1 MRKRIVITGIGVRS
15 SNAKNTE
22 DLLVAL
28 KELREGQCN
37 ITLYDTQKLRSNIGC
52 QIKEKLKYQT

>member
-28 KELREGQCN
+28 KELREG
-37 ITLYDTQKLRSNIGC
+37 
-52 QIKEKLKYQT
+52 